1 MPIVDGG
8 RADDTRAVYPMTR
21 DNVLEVD
28 TGASGPGSS
37 SQAHSESACAA
48 IHPGARAHRVQ
59 LRGTRRTLLHSE
71 KPLSATESRKLVRTW
86 HRGNLF
92 RLTFLGVAGWALRQ
106 SRRPN
111 RVT

>member
-1 MPIVDGG
+1 MIATAAASTAGAGALTGYLVK
-8 RADDTRAVYPMTR
+8 AV
-21 DNVLEVD
+21 N
-28 TGASGPGSS
+28 
-37 SQAHSESACAA
+37 
-48 IHPGARAHRVQ
+48 
-59 LRGTRRTLLHSE
+59 LRLLHSE

-86 HRGNLF
+86 QRGNLV